1 MLTSLTS
8 VTRRRVLGLATA
20 AAMSLGLGVTGSARA
35 DQASDFV
42 SSFGGKLVAIVNS
55 SASLDK
61 KKQEVLPL
69 LQENLDAAAIGKFC
83 LGRYWRTASP
93 EQQQR
98 YLTLF
103 DHVLVN
109 AITDKIGDY
118 QGVSFRVTGT
128 SQAPTGELVSAQ
140 ISRPGQPTAD
150 MQLLV
155 VQSNGPKVVDMIG
168 EGASLRLT
176 QRQDYSSYLARN
188 GGNVDTLNNA
198 LQRQLDHHH

>member
-55 SASLDK
+55 NASLDK

-69 LQENLDAAAIGKFC
+69 LQENLDTAAIGKFC

-128 SQAPTGELVSAQ
+128 SQSPTGELVSAQ

>member
-1 MLTSLTS
+1 MLTSLIS
-8 VTRRRVLGLATA
+8 APRRRVMGMVA
-20 AAMSLGLGVTGSARA
+20 AATISLGVGFSGPAHA
-35 DQASDFV
+35 DPAGDFV
-42 SSFGGKLVAIVNS
+42 SSFGSKLVAIVNS
-55 SASLDK
+55 NESLDK

-69 LQENLDAAAIGKFC
+69 LQQNLDSAAIGKFC
-83 LGRYWRTASP
+83 LGRYWRTATT

-98 YLTLF
+98 YLGLF

-118 QGVSFRVTGT
+118 SGVSFKVTGT
-128 SQAPTGELVSAQ
+128 SQQEGGEMVSAQ
-140 ISRPGQPTAD
+140 INRPGQPTAD

-155 VQSNGPKVVDMIG
+155 TNDNGPKVVDMIG

-188 GGNVDTLNNA
+188 GGNVETLNNA
-198 LQRQLDHHH
+198 LQRQIDHHH